1 VEGSFDLKQVRIGV
15 VADDLTGALDTA
27 GAFASR
33 GLRCRILTAPA
44 DMIDPRYDGD
54 VVCANTQTRNVDAA
68 LAIAPVYR
76 TGKELFDAGY
86 SRLFKK
92 VDSTARG
99 NLAAECRAVMDAQE
113 SEVAIVCPTFP
124 PMGRTVIEGV
134 LMVDGTPVTWTTE
147 GTDDL
152 APVSSDSLVELMFL
166 KGKLTPGLVPLSV
179 VRLGADAIQAKV
191 NGLVDQEHNAIVVDA
206 ENESDLQAIANYSMD
221 HPDYLLVGSA
231 GLAYAVAELV
241 GGNSDPIATRTGT
254 DSPVVIIAGSRH
266 EATRGQLGAIS
277 DAGMAEVISMKP
289 KPVLGE
295 RMERVG
301 YSREVM
307 AEIQRILS
315 AGQNVVL
322 AWEDQT
328 SNVEESETSV
338 EDGTMLAN
346 FAGLLVYGI
355 ARRTALGGLI
365 IAGGDTAF
373 GVLRALGASIVDVE
387 GQVEDG
393 VPIGV
398 IGDGIGEGLTVVT
411 KAGGFGD
418 EGLFIR
424 ALEVI
429 REPSDSK
436 N

>member
-1 VEGSFDLKQVRIGV
+1 MKQVRIGV

-33 GLRCRILTAPA
+33 GLRSRVLTAPA
-44 DMIDPRYDGD
+44 DKIDPRYDGH
-54 VVCANTQTRNVDAA
+54 VVCVNTQTRNVDAA

-76 TGKELFDAGY
+76 SGKELLDAGY

-99 NLAAECRAVMDAQE
+99 NLPAECRAVMEAQD

-124 PMGRTVIEGV
+124 PMGRTVVDGV

-152 APVSSDSLVELMFL
+152 AAVSSDSLMELMFL

-191 NGLVDQEHNAIVVDA
+191 NELVDQERNAIVVDA
-206 ENESDLQAIANYSMD
+206 ENETDLQAIANYSMNQ
-221 HPDYLLVGSA
+221 PDYLLVGSA

-241 GGNSDPIATRTGT
+241 GGNSDSISTRTRT
-254 DSPVVIIAGSRH
+254 DSPVVIVAGSRH
-266 EATRGQLGAIS
+266 EATRGQVGAIS
-277 DAGMAEVISMKP
+277 DTGMADVIIMNP

-307 AEIQRILS
+307 AEIQRIMS

-322 AWEDQT
+322 TWEDQR
-328 SNVEESETSV
+328 SNLGESETSV
-338 EDGTMLAN
+338 EDATMLAN

-355 ARRTALGGLI
+355 VRRTVLGGLI

-373 GVLRALGASIVDVE
+373 GVLRALGASIMDVE
-387 GQVEDG
+387 GEVEHG

-398 IGDGIGEGLTVVT
+398 IGDGVGEGLTVVT

-418 EGLFIR
+418 DGLFMR

-429 REPSDSK
+429 REPSNSE

>member
-1 VEGSFDLKQVRIGV
+1 
-15 VADDLTGALDTA
+15 
-27 GAFASR
+27 
-33 GLRCRILTAPA
+33 
-44 DMIDPRYDGD
+44 
-54 VVCANTQTRNVDAA
+54 
-68 LAIAPVYR
+68 
-76 TGKELFDAGY
+76 
-86 SRLFKK
+86 
-92 VDSTARG
+92 
-99 NLAAECRAVMDAQE
+99 
-113 SEVAIVCPTFP
+113 
-124 PMGRTVIEGV
+124 MGRTVVDGV
-134 LMVDGTPVTWTTE
+134 LMVNGEPVTWTTE
-147 GTDDL
+147 ATDDL

-191 NGLVDQEHNAIVVDA
+191 DELVDQDHNAIVVDA
-206 ENESDLQAIANYSMD
+206 ETDSDLQTIANYSMD

-241 GGNSDPIATRTGT
+241 GGNSELIATRTRST
-254 DSPVVIIAGSRH
+254 SPVVIVAGSRH
-266 EATRGQLGAIS
+266 EATRGQVEAIS
-277 DAGMAEVISMKP
+277 NAGMAEVIFMKP

-315 AGQNVVL
+315 DGQNVVL

-328 SNVEESETSV
+328 SNVEESETAV
-338 EDGTMLAN
+338 EDAKMLAN

-355 ARRTALGGLI
+355 TRRTALGGLI

-387 GQVEDG
+387 GEVEHG
-393 VPIGV
+393 VPISL
-398 IGDGIGEGLTVVT
+398 IGDGVAEGLTVVT

-418 EGLFIR
+418 DGLFIR

-429 REPSDSK
+429 RESPNAD